1 MTGILVGRSKA
12 RFRRRICPAGFGTA
26 LIQTPTFLCTESYVT
41 ITYFVSNLTEMII
54 FLLWI
59 YSGGLNT
66 SGRP

>member
-54 FLLWI
+54 FLL
-59 YSGGLNT
+59 
-66 SGRP
+66 